1 MRMSLKLAAI
11 AALAGSVACI
21 QSPQAMDHGSPGS
34 NAVNNVG
41 AGVAA
46 VTPSAAQ
53 PTTAGTATSASTA
66 TNAGIASNAGTS
78 GTARASSTMA
88 MQSDMNFSPS
98 MYKTQTDCLN
108 AAAAAHASLNS
119 CKGVSAK
126 K

>member
-11 AALAGSVACI
+11 AALATSVAWI

-46 VTPSAAQ
+46 VTPSGAQ
-53 PTTAGTATSASTA
+53 PATAGTAKSASTA
-66 TNAGIASNAGTS
+66 TNAGTTGNAGAM
-78 GTARASSTMA
+78 GTARPSSTMA

-98 MYKTQTDCLN
+98 MYKTRTDCLN

-119 CKGVSAK
+119 CNGVK